1 MALGSQRI
9 SGRFQVKNVTLNIY
23 LHSQTFLDLDQLT
36 SRIYFKTNAYSF
48 HTHLL
53 YLCWVMNKIPDL
65 HEHWVIL
72 QEESSLSRGV
82 GQIPPRPKTCQCLPS
97 LLLHNSHSDWSLEPQ
112 PRENI
117 CITSKTGHELSS
129 ANVASIH
136 TWQTAALVLG
146 WLNWQ
151 GGCREKEMW
160 CKKIWEWRWRIEKTK
175 TTSKKGTIFF
185 KTGCNAT
192 KWMECEKS
200 CGERK
205 GENERGVYDTCCPWV
220 LTLRAPPPHFWIQGL
235 K

>member
-23 LHSQTFLDLDQLT
+23 LHSQTFSDLDQLT

-48 HTHLL
+48 HTHLFISAEL
-53 YLCWVMNKIPDL
+53 WTKYLTCTSTEWFRRRNLPWVG
-65 HEHWVIL
+65 
-72 QEESSLSRGV
+72 RV

-129 ANVASIH
+129 ANIASIH

-160 CKKIWEWRWRIEKTK
+160 CKKIWEWSWRIEKSK

-185 KTGCNAT
+185 FKLGVMQLN
-192 KWMECEKS
+192 KWSVKNCVEK
-200 CGERK
+200 EKEKMR
-205 GENERGVYDTCCPWV
+205 EEFMIHVV
-220 LTLRAPPPHFWIQGL
+220 LEF
-235 K
+235 